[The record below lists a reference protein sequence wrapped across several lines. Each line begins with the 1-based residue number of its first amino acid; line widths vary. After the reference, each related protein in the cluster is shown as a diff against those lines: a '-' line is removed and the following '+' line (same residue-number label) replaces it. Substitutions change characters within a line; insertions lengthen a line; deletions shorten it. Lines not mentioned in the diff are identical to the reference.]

1 MRSASE
7 GGAYV
12 VRHRVVKRLVTVSG
26 QKPLIQSQRND
37 ELSRRWTT
45 VKEGKKSSLNIC
57 FVIIESLGKKSGHE
71 IHLKLCKELWSNE
84 LKAFFCSPIDAF
96 VRHVELNETI
106 FFANLHSF
114 RQIRRPILPP

>member
-37 ELSRRWTT
+37 ELSTT
-45 VKEGKKSSLNIC
+45 VKEGKKKQFKYL
-57 FVIIESLGKKSGHE
+57 
-71 IHLKLCKELWSNE
+71 
-84 LKAFFCSPIDAF
+84 FCY
-96 VRHVELNETI
+96 N
-106 FFANLHSF
+106 
-114 RQIRRPILPP
+114 